1 MAVDTYALTTLANAL
16 EELGL
21 TSDSGSQD
29 TYIENI
35 IDRISDVIENYC
47 HRQLKARLYV
57 KERYDGKGGELLYFN
72 QYPVLAVN
80 LDELVWDS
88 AAKTVTR
95 SDGGSFVD
103 DGFSDGDKVLVQNS
117 DENSGLLTIDT
128 GGVAAN
134 TLTFTDTITDDTADD
149 NVIISHFRE
158 LWVNDDE
165 IDEDD
170 YEVHSDHLYISGGL
184 SKGHGNIRIT
194 YYAGYLTI
202 PDDLEMACLKMVKLG
217 FEKNASKKSE
227 SLGPYSVTY
236 FDMKDIPNDVKIIL
250 DKYRRLVI

>member
-1 MAVDTYALTTLANAL
+1 MSVDAYALTTLANAL

-29 TYIENI
+29 AYVENI
-35 IDRISDVIENYC
+35 INRTSDIIENYC
-47 HRQLKARLYV
+47 HRQFKARLYV
-57 KERYDGKGGELLYFN
+57 KERYDGKGQELLYLN

-80 LDELVWDS
+80 LDELVWDN
-88 AAKTVTR
+88 ATKTVTR

-103 DGFSDGDKVLVQNS
+103 DGFSAGDKVLVQNS
-117 DENSGLLTIDT
+117 NCNGGLLTIAID
-128 GGVAAN
+128 GVAAN
-134 TLTFTDTITDDTADD
+134 TLTFTDAITDDTEDN

-158 LWVNDDE
+158 FWVNDNE
-165 IDEDD
+165 IDRDD
-170 YEVHSDHLYISGGL
+170 YEVFLDHLYISGGL

-194 YYAGYLTI
+194 YYAGYSTI
-202 PDDLEMACLKMVKLG
+202 PDDLEQACLKMVKLG
-217 FEKNASKKSE
+217 YEKNASKKSE

-236 FDMKDIPNDVKIIL
+236 FDTKDIPNDVKIIL